1 MGLTKRI
8 IITQAVLFSLG
19 LMTMACQQD
28 FQERTA
34 VGSDQTSLGD
44 NSPESELP
52 AKVNQVSVVADLT
65 ETALSDATLQI
76 ESLVDSRGSLLG
88 LNLSSDRTGAQSAL
102 DVLKKLQEAFDRVLA
117 FLDQV
122 TERLDE
128 ARAKLDE
135 AKEWLDP
142 TNPAHAKLIE
152 KLDKLIARL
161 ELIENRIDALLGQ
174 IVQRVDA
181 VVASLDQ
188 YKAKLNPLN
197 PVHVVV
203 LVYVDQVRGKLMD
216 FRQKIADVIA
226 N

>member
-1 MGLTKRI
+1 MTKRI
-8 IITQAVLFSLG
+8 IIAQAFLFSLG
-19 LMTMACQQD
+19 LMTMGCQQD

-34 VGSDQTSLGD
+34 VGSDETFRGD
-44 NSPESELP
+44 NSSDSELP
-52 AKVNQVSVVADLT
+52 EKVNQVSVVAELT
-65 ETALSDATLQI
+65 ETALSDASLQI
-76 ESLVDSRGSLLG
+76 ESLVDSRGTLG
-88 LNLSSDRTGAQSAL
+88 MSFSANGIGAQNAL
-102 DVLKKLQEAFDRVLA
+102 EVLKKLQEAFDKVLA
-117 FLDQV
+117 FLNQV

-152 KLDKLIARL
+152 KLDKMIARL

-174 IVQRVDA
+174 IVQRVDS

>member
-28 FQERTA
+28 FQERTT

-44 NSPESELP
+44 NSPENELP

-76 ESLVDSRGSLLG
+76 ESLVDSRGSLG
-88 LNLSSDRTGAQSAL
+88 LSFSSDKLGAQSAL
-102 DVLKKLQEAFDRVLA
+102 DVLKKLQEAFDKVLA
-117 FLDQV
+117 FLNQV

-135 AKEWLDP
+135 AKKWLDP

-197 PVHVVV
+197 PAHVVV
-203 LVYVDQVRGKLMD
+203 LVYLDQVRGKLMD

>member
-8 IITQAVLFSLG
+8 IITQAALLSLG
-19 LMTMACQQD
+19 FVTMACQQD
-28 FQERTA
+28 FQGKA
-34 VGSDQTSLGD
+34 AIGSDQTSLGD
-44 NSPESELP
+44 NSLENELP
-52 AKVNQVSVVADLT
+52 AKVDQVSVVADLT

-76 ESLVDSRGSLLG
+76 RSLVDSSGSLLG
-88 LNLSSDRTGAQSAL
+88 LDISADKTGTQSVL

-117 FLDQV
+117 FLNQV

-142 TNPAHAKLIE
+142 TNPAHAKIIE

-181 VVASLDQ
+181 VVTSLDQ

-216 FRQKIADVIA
+216 FRQKIADVIG

>member
-1 MGLTKRI
+1 MTKRI
-8 IITQAVLFSLG
+8 IITQAVLFTLG

-28 FQERTA
+28 FQERPA
-34 VGSDQTSLGD
+34 NGSDQISLDD

-65 ETALSDATLQI
+65 ENALSDATTQI
-76 ESLVDSRGSLLG
+76 ESLVDSRGSLG
-88 LNLSSDRTGAQSAL
+88 LSFSSDKLGAQSAL
-102 DVLKKLQEAFDRVLA
+102 DVLKKLQEAFDKVLA
-117 FLDQV
+117 FLNQV

-135 AKEWLDP
+135 AKKWLDP

-181 VVASLDQ
+181 VVGSLDQ

-197 PVHVVV
+197 PAHVVV
-203 LVYVDQVRGKLMD
+203 IVYLDQVRGKLMD

>member
-1 MGLTKRI
+1 M
-8 IITQAVLFSLG
+8 
-19 LMTMACQQD
+19 
-28 FQERTA
+28 
-34 VGSDQTSLGD
+34 
-44 NSPESELP
+44 
-52 AKVNQVSVVADLT
+52 
-65 ETALSDATLQI
+65 
-76 ESLVDSRGSLLG
+76 DSSGSLLG
-88 LNLSSDRTGAQSAL
+88 LDISADKTGTQSVL

-117 FLDQV
+117 FLNQV

-142 TNPAHAKLIE
+142 TNPAHAKIIE

-181 VVASLDQ
+181 VVTSLDK

-197 PVHVVV
+197 PVHVIV
-203 LVYVDQVRGKLMD
+203 LVYVDQVRDKLMD
-216 FRQKIADVIA
+216 FRQKIADVIG

>member
-28 FQERTA
+28 FQERTT

-76 ESLVDSRGSLLG
+76 ESLVDSRGSLG
-88 LNLSSDRTGAQSAL
+88 LSFSSDKLGAQSAL

-117 FLDQV
+117 FLNQV

-197 PVHVVV
+197 PAHVVV
-203 LVYVDQVRGKLMD
+203 LVYLDQVRGKLMD